1 MASADRSIAPRT
13 DRSASRS
20 CGGRRWP
27 AGIRTTSS
35 AARATPGR
43 PPSETRPRPTR
54 DATPGEVRATVDNG
68 CGLPKARSPPDFPC
82 HSGPEQR
89 FPHVDSH
96 GDKCEQ
102 PHRHGTAVSSAAMGS
117 PSRLQAVIFDMDGTL
132 IDSSWVVPAAFIA
145 TIEELGGP
153 KLDRDQVISSYVL
166 GPPATIMER
175 FLGRPIEPTEIDGY
189 HARLRAEAERRGVK
203 PYPGIVEALEALARS
218 AALGVFTNADLGNV
232 DVLLLACERL
242 EVEAARTAYV
252 GDAPQDGET
261 AHRAGALAVAAR
273 WGHLM
278 DDVSAFDVVVDRPR
292 DLPATLG

>member
-1 MASADRSIAPRT
+1 M
-13 DRSASRS
+13 
-20 CGGRRWP
+20 
-27 AGIRTTSS
+27 
-35 AARATPGR
+35 
-43 PPSETRPRPTR
+43 
-54 DATPGEVRATVDNG
+54 
-68 CGLPKARSPPDFPC
+68 PKARSAPDFPC

-96 GDKCEQ
+96 VDKCEQ
-102 PHRHGTAVSSAAMGS
+102 SHRHAAAVSSAAMS
-117 PSRLQAVIFDMDGTL
+117 SAPRLQAVVFDMDGTL

-153 KLDRDQVISSYVL
+153 RLDRDRVIASYVL

-175 FLGRPIEPTEIDGY
+175 FLGRPIEPSEIDGY

-203 PYPGIVEALEALARS
+203 PYPGIVEGLEALARS
-218 AALGVFTNADLGNV
+218 VALGVFTNADLGNV
-232 DVLLLACERL
+232 DVLLRTAGLLDRFAAVVGADEVAPDFKPAPDGLLLACERL
-242 EVEAARTAYV
+242 GVEAARTAYI

-278 DDVSAFDVVVDRPR
+278 DDVSAFDVAADRPA
-292 DLPATLG
+292 DLPDVLGLT